1 MSPEFV
7 HEPDA
12 HRYVLRSGDGT
23 GDSSGAAIIAVVD
36 YAVNDSAVSFTR
48 TYTTPMQRGKGF
60 AAQIVKFAVDDVE
73 ATGDKRII
81 PMCWYVADW
90 FEANPERAGLL
101 TR

>member
-1 MSPEFV
+1 MSPEFL

-12 HRYVLRSGDGT
+12 HRYVLRNGD
-23 GDSSGAAIIAVVD
+23 DSAIVAVVD

-73 ATGDKRII
+73 ATSERRII

>member
-1 MSPEFV
+1 MSPKFL

-12 HRYVLRSGDGT
+12 NRYVLRD
-23 GDSSGAAIIAVVD
+23 DDAIIAVVD
-36 YAVNDSAVSFTR
+36 YAANDTAVSFTR

-73 ATGDKRII
+73 ANGDKRII